1 MTLLRSRLLVLAVT
15 TALCAPL
22 AAQTPP
28 VVAVPGATPAAST
41 ASAASASP
49 GASHTLNLKAADIG
63 VLIETV
69 SQITG
74 KSFIVDPRVEGRV
87 TVISTTPQ
95 SASEIYETFLSVLRV
110 HGFAAVSAGDM
121 VKIVPDAIAMQDG
134 SVGNGGGGPDALVT
148 RVVDLK
154 HVSAP
159 ELAQLLRPLAPQQAT
174 LAAAGPSSL
183 LITDRAGNVERLV
196 NLIRR
201 IDLASDA
208 EVEVIAL
215 RHASAAEVARTLTS
229 LEASNGAAPGAS
241 KLKLIADDRTN
252 SVLLSGDPGQRLR
265 LRSLIAH
272 LDTPLDGGENT
283 QVIYLHY
290 ARASD
295 LMPILDSVAG
305 TLTGFAPAA
314 EGQAGA
320 AKAAT
325 IQAHEE
331 TNALVVTSS
340 PAVFRELA
348 AVVRQLDIRRPQVL
362 VEAVIAEV
370 TDELAD
376 EFGVQWQSTSL
387 DGVNDTGVIGGTNFG
402 GASGLLG
409 SIAGGAGGQLGTLGS
424 NGLNLGYVGGSVTL
438 PIGPN
443 GADVTVLQ
451 VGALVKALRGD
462 TRANVI
468 SSPSVVTLDHT
479 EAEFKVVQ
487 EVPFLTGQYTN
498 TSTNGGANQ
507 PTNPFQTVERK
518 DVGLILTVTP
528 HINEGDSVRLD
539 IKQDLSAL
547 APNISGAVD
556 LITTKREFTNSVLV
570 PDGGMLVLGGLKAED
585 MTQNVQGVPGLSR
598 IPLLGNLFKSRRSG
612 VTKRNLMVFLRP
624 IILRDAATEA
634 TVSNEKYNYL
644 RAEQLRM
651 RENRE
656 LKYRDQQPV
665 LPALPNPHD
674 LMRNPPPMDGPVP
687 RAQDAQERPPPP
699 PPPMPSSAPSAPEA
713 GGDAPS
719 TSQAAPRAPR
729 RIPGHPVA
737 RVARND
743 GSSRD

>member
-1 MTLLRSRLLVLAVT
+1 MTPIRPRLLVLALT
-15 TALCAPL
+15 AALCAPL

-28 VVAVPGATPAAST
+28 VVALPESAPAVPATA
-41 ASAASASP
+41 
-49 GASHTLNLKAADIG
+49 GGHTLNLKAADIG

-95 SASEIYETFLSVLRV
+95 SAAEIYETFLSVLRV
-110 HGFAAVSAGDM
+110 HGYAAVSAGDM
-121 VKIVPDAIAMQDG
+121 IKIVPDAIAMQDG

-148 RVVDLK
+148 RVVELK
-154 HVSAP
+154 HVSAA

-174 LAAAGPSSL
+174 LAAAGPGSL

-229 LEASNGAAPGAS
+229 LEASSGAAPGAS
-241 KLKLIADDRTN
+241 RIRLIADDRTN

-290 ARASD
+290 AKAAD

-314 EGQAGA
+314 EGQAGG

-331 TNALVVTSS
+331 TNALIVTSS
-340 PAVFRELA
+340 PAVFRELS
-348 AVVRQLDIRRPQVL
+348 AVVRQLDIRRPQVM

-376 EFGVQWQSTSL
+376 EFGVQWASTSL
-387 DGVNDTGVIGGTNFG
+387 DGADDTGLIGGTNFG
-402 GASGLLG
+402 GSAGLLG
-409 SIAGGAGGQLGTLGS
+409 SIGTTGGQLGALGG

-438 PIGPN
+438 PIGTG
-443 GADVTVLQ
+443 GADVTILQ

-462 TRANVI
+462 TRANVL
-468 SSPSVVTLDHT
+468 SNPSVVTLDHT

-498 TSTNGGANQ
+498 TSTNGGSNQ
-507 PTNPFQTVERK
+507 PNNPFQTVERK
-518 DVGLILTVTP
+518 DVGLILNVTP

-539 IKQDLSAL
+539 IKQEVSAL
-547 APNISGAVD
+547 APTVQGAVD
-556 LITTKREFTNSVLV
+556 LITTKRELTTSVLV

-585 MTQNVQGVPGLSR
+585 MSQSVQGVPGLSR

-612 VTKRNLMVFLRP
+612 TTKRNLMVFLRP

-665 LPALPNPHD
+665 LPALPNAHD
-674 LMRNPPPMDGPVP
+674 LMRNPPP
-687 RAQDAQERPPPP
+687 PPPQ
-699 PPPMPSSAPSAPEA
+699 PEA
-713 GGDAPS
+713 GSADPA
-719 TSQAAPRAPR
+719 TSQAPAATRAPR

-743 GSSRD
+743 GSARD

>member
-1 MTLLRSRLLVLAVT
+1 MTPTRSQLLALAVT
-15 TALCAPL
+15 AALCAPL

-28 VVAVPGATPAAST
+28 VVTVPGATAAPETSAPAAM
-41 ASAASASP
+41 P

-134 SVGNGGGGPDALVT
+134 SVGNGGGVPDALVT

-154 HVSAP
+154 HVAAP

-174 LAAAGPSSL
+174 LSAVGTSSL

-215 RHASAAEVARTLTS
+215 RHASAAEVARTLVA
-229 LEASNGAAPGAS
+229 LEANGAAPGAS
-241 KLKLIADDRTN
+241 RLKLIADDRTN

-283 QVIYLHY
+283 QVIYLHN
-290 ARASD
+290 AKAAD

-314 EGQAGA
+314 EGQASG

-331 TNALVVTSS
+331 TNALIVTSS

-348 AVVRQLDIRRPQVL
+348 AVVRQLDIRRPQVM

-402 GASGLLG
+402 GAAGLLG
-409 SIAGGAGGQLGTLGS
+409 SLAGGAAGQLGTLNG

-462 TRANVI
+462 TRANVL
-468 SSPSVVTLDHT
+468 SNPSVVTLDHT

-539 IKQDLSAL
+539 IKQEVSAL
-547 APNISGAVD
+547 APNVSGAVD
-556 LITTKREFTNSVLV
+556 LITTKRELTTSVLV
-570 PDGGMLVLGGLKAED
+570 PDGGMLVLGGLKAEE
-585 MTQNVQGVPGLSR
+585 MNQNVQGVPGLSR

-612 VTKRNLMVFLRP
+612 ATKRNLMIFLRP

-656 LKYRDQQPV
+656 LKYREQQPV
-665 LPALPNPHD
+665 LPALPNAHD
-674 LMRNPPPMDGPVP
+674 LMRNPPP
-687 RAQDAQERPPPP
+687 PPPS
-699 PPPMPSSAPSAPEA
+699 MPSDPEA
-713 GGDAPS
+713 NRAEPA
-719 TSQAAPRAPR
+719 TSQAPAAVRAPR